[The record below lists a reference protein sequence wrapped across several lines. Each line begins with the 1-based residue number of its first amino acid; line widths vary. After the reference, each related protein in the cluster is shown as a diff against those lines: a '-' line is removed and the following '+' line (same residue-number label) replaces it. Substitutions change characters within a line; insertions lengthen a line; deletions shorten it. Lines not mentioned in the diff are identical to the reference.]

1 MNPMIQYGIPTV
13 AGLGTSIKA
22 SREDENIGT
31 IGLAGAAGAA
41 GGFGGLMAARQL
53 APQLAGRL
61 APFLSQAG
69 ASVAP
74 SMKKYSTPSKKGTNQ
89 YQVKETN
96 RPFSETVGKLGDTL
110 ADKEGIESKVKNLL
124 ENQKAA
130 RALGIGTAA
139 VTVPSAALAAGLGG
153 VAAGQI
159 PGAFG
164 IPGFVD
170 PESYGSSNSPGAR
183 YKQTTVN
190 YV

>member
-41 GGFGGLMAARQL
+41 GGFGGLMAAREL

-69 ASVAP
+69 ASVAT
-74 SMKKYSTPSKKGTNQ
+74 SMKKYGIPSKKGTNQ
-89 YQVKETN
+89 YQAKETS
-96 RPFSETVGKLGDTL
+96 RPLGKTIGELGETL

-153 VAAGQI
+153 VAAGQV

>member
-41 GGFGGLMAARQL
+41 GGFGGLMAASQL

-74 SMKKYSTPSKKGTNQ
+74 SMKKYGIPSKKGTNQ
-89 YQVKETN
+89 YQAKETS
-96 RPFSETVGKLGDTL
+96 RPLGKTIGELGETL

-153 VAAGQI
+153 VAAGQV

>member
-74 SMKKYSTPSKKGTNQ
+74 SMKKYGIPSKKGTNQ
-89 YQVKETN
+89 YQAKETS
-96 RPFSETVGKLGDTL
+96 RPLGKTIGELGETL
-110 ADKEGIESKVKNLL
+110 ADKEGIQSKVKNLL